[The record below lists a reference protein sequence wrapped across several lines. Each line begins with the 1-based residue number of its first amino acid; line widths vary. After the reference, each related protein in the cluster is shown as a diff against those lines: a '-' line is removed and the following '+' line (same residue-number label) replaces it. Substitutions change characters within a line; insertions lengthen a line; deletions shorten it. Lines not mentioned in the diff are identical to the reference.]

1 MATWRSGYA
10 AVCKTVYPGSI
21 PGVASNL
28 INHLRSNHLRSP
40 TLRATFCVSESSAK
54 LAALSYCRCERR
66 RGHAGSGG
74 AAPDGVVCALA
85 PHLSG
90 TVLTEHKR
98 RLVITIT
105 SFDGRTWETPHQQAL
120 SGGGPQPPT
129 PHAVWTAEAHPEKRQ
144 LGSTPEALTFRGFA
158 FLSGSR
164 FLRAA
169 RCAQT
174 CHRRGGL
181 AAPVSGA
188 LTDEHCRHDE
198 GIWPPRALVRA
209 SCPPLAPS
217 RELVPTRFQ
226 PQTLSLA
233 RRCTEQKLES

>member
-40 TLRATFCVSESSAK
+40 TLSATFCVSESSAK
-54 LAALSYCRCERR
+54 LAALSHCSCERR
-66 RGHAGSGG
+66 RGHAGGG
-74 AAPDGVVCALA
+74 AAPDGRMCLGSAL
-85 PHLSG
+85 LSG

-98 RLVITIT
+98 PLVITIT
-105 SFDGRTWETPHQQAL
+105 SFDGRTCETTHQQAL

-158 FLSGSR
+158 FLSGSP
-164 FLRAA
+164 LSRAL
-169 RCAQT
+169 CLSLPSS
-174 CHRRGGL
+174 GGL
-181 AAPVSGA
+181 TAPVSGA

-209 SCPPLAPS
+209 SCLPLAPS

-226 PQTLSLA
+226 PQTLALA

>member
-66 RGHAGSGG
+66 RGHAGGG
-74 AAPDGVVCALA
+74 AAPDGRMCLGSAL
-85 PHLSG
+85 LSG

-105 SFDGRTWETPHQQAL
+105 SFDGRTWQTPHQQAL

-129 PHAVWTAEAHPEKRQ
+129 PHAVWTAEAHPEKRT
-144 LGSTPEALTFRGFA
+144 LIDPGSVDFPGFCFFVGQPLSPSRALC
-158 FLSGSR
+158 LSLPSS
-164 FLRAA
+164 
-169 RCAQT
+169 
-174 CHRRGGL
+174 GGL
-181 AAPVSGA
+181 TAPVSGA

-209 SCPPLAPS
+209 SCLPLAPS

-226 PQTLSLA
+226 PQTLALA